1 MPRRPFLILA
11 SVSLFASACADTPS
25 APVSS
30 IGAPTAPRL
39 GLANAPAESG
49 NVLRYTDNLYG
60 IFIADPE
67 SGLILVSGAPTVPS
81 NYWMCPGGTEGTST
95 TTHQEVVTRDG
106 VVRKI
111 VVGKDVTLTVYRYS
125 DFVGGD
131 PLSFICGATPIA
143 TGTGRVMLTD
153 NDYYGTAGRVNTAGI
168 RMHGT
173 VTMLA
178 SGERLNASGDFHI
191 TWVPFT
197 DDVKTLRETVRL
209 R

>member
-1 MPRRPFLILA
+1 MPRRPLLTLA
-11 SVSLFASACADTPS
+11 ALSLFGSACADAPS
-25 APVSS
+25 APLASV
-30 IGAPTAPRL
+30 GAPAAPRL
-39 GLANAPAESG
+39 GIANAPAEAG
-49 NVLRYTDNLYG
+49 NVLRYSENLYG
-60 IFIADPE
+60 FFLVDAE

-95 TTHQEVVTRDG
+95 RTYQDVRLRDG
-106 VVRKI
+106 VVRRL